1 MAQPVTDMYE
11 FLDALAAAVAAA
23 EPSKREA
30 LAQAIDAY
38 CKDFPSD
45 FFWAIGPRAP
55 TFLSRLL
62 QTIDS
67 ACHPKISHKAN
78 CKVEEDISAQPD
90 AAFTLIFGH

>member
-1 MAQPVTDMYE
+1 MYE

-38 CKDFPSD
+38 CKDFPND

-55 TFLSRLL
+55 TFLSQLL

-67 ACHPKISHKAN
+67 ACHPMIPQEAN
-78 CKVEEDISAQPD
+78 CKVEEDISAQPNS
-90 AAFTLIFGH
+90 ALTLILGH